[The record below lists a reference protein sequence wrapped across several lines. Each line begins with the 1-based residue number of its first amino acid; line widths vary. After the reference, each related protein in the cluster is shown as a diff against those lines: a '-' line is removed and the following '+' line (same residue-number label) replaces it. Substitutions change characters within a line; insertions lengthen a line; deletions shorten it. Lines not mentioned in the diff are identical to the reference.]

1 MRKTVQEL
9 VVMTI
14 ATLITAAAV
23 FFFLIPS
30 HAAVSSV
37 SGLAIVLSN
46 FIPLSVSA
54 ITMALNIILLIA
66 GFLLCGHDFGFKTVY
81 TSILLPLFI
90 GMVNDL
96 S

>member
-37 SGLAIVLSN
+37 SGLAIVLSI

-54 ITMALNIILLIA
+54 ITMSLNIILLIA
-66 GFLLCGHDFGFKTVY
+66 GFLLCGHDFVFMRIAG
-81 TSILLPLFI
+81 
-90 GMVNDL
+90 
-96 S
+96 